1 MPRIP
6 SPVLEI
12 TEEII
17 AAAEKRHSGH
27 CMIAETVK
35 KAIPDATYI
44 SVDLATTSFTIQ
56 KDGLR
61 YTFLTPAPA
70 QAALV
75 NFDQGNH
82 TEPFTVR
89 LRKGIATTSGRTKK
103 GKHVRKATLVPSSH
117 ENHAPS
123 RDGGKPP
130 PKGALHAGGTGTP
143 KDKITGVGSR
153 RTFGIKNLKL

>member
-1 MPRIP
+1 MTRTP

-35 KAIPDATYI
+35 EAVPDSSYI
-44 SVDLATTSFTIQ
+44 SVDLQTIRFTLL
-56 KDGLR
+56 KRGER
-61 YTFLTPAPA
+61 YVYLTPTPA

-75 NFDQGNH
+75 NFDQGQH
-82 TEPFTVR
+82 TEPFSVR
-89 LRKGIATTSGRTKK
+89 LRGGQATRAGKGKK
-103 GKHVRKATLVPSSH
+103 GDKPPKSKLARAGNSQTRS
-117 ENHAPS
+117 
-123 RDGGKPP
+123 GGKPP
-130 PKGALHAGGTGTP
+130 PTAALHTGSGSP